1 MEQPIISVSG
11 LRGII
16 GKSLAPTNAIQYVAA
31 FASQLLPGPLVV
43 TRDGRSSG
51 PMLANAI
58 CSAISALGRDV
69 LYGDVAATPTT
80 GILVLKCK
88 AAGGVQI
95 SASHNPHEYNG
106 IKLFGGDGRVIS
118 ADMGQRVMDA
128 MSLDPAW
135 VDVDSIGHQTI
146 IDDTTSEHL
155 KRVLATV
162 DVDSI
167 RGASFSVV
175 LDSNHGAGSI
185 LGQRLLESLGVRATI
200 VGGQTNGQFAH
211 LPEPTREN
219 LESISA
225 LALTNKADVVF
236 CQDPDADRLAIIAAD
251 GSYIGEEYTL
261 ALTLKNR
268 LSQQA
273 GDCVINCATSRMSI
287 DIAEQFGCR
296 CHLSAVGEAN
306 VCDKMFEIGAIFGG
320 EGNGGPIDPRVGY
333 VRDSFVAIAQV
344 LELMASSGKSIL
356 ELVADLPAYSIVK
369 AKATVDRARLPA
381 IYSALKKTFSDA
393 RSSNMDGLRFDWP
406 DKWLLV
412 RPSNT
417 EPVVRVICEASN
429 EPAAKELASAACA
442 VVEK

>member
-1 MEQPIISVSG
+1 MPFRKHAIPFQPILVSSKLLYKLRTGFAKKGLMETPIISVSG

-31 FASQLLPGPLVV
+31 FASQLPPGPIVV

-80 GILVLKCK
+80 GVMVLQHN
-88 AAGGVQI
+88 ATGGVQI

-118 ADMGQRVMDA
+118 ADVGQRVMDA
-128 MSLDPAW
+128 MSQEAAW
-135 VDVDSIGHQTI
+135 VGVDSLGQQTN

-162 DVDSI
+162 DVAAI
-167 RGASFSVV
+167 RGKKFSVV
-175 LDSNHGAGSI
+175 LDSNHGAGSV
-185 LGQRLLESLGVRATI
+185 LGRKLLESLGVRAII
-200 VGGQTNGQFAH
+200 VGDLPNGQFAH
-211 LPEPTREN
+211 PPEPTREN
-219 LESISA
+219 LASISA
-225 LALTNKADVVF
+225 QAVANKVDVVF

-268 LSQQA
+268 LAKKS

-287 DIAEQFGCR
+287 DIAEQFGVR
-296 CHLSAVGEAN
+296 CHLSAVGS
-306 VCDKMFEIGAIFGG
+306 
-320 EGNGGPIDPRVGY
+320 P
-333 VRDSFVAIAQV
+333 S
-344 LELMASSGKSIL
+344 LE
-356 ELVADLPAYSIVK
+356 PY
-369 AKATVDRARLPA
+369 
-381 IYSALKKTFSDA
+381 
-393 RSSNMDGLRFDWP
+393 
-406 DKWLLV
+406 
-412 RPSNT
+412 
-417 EPVVRVICEASN
+417 
-429 EPAAKELASAACA
+429 
-442 VVEK
+442 